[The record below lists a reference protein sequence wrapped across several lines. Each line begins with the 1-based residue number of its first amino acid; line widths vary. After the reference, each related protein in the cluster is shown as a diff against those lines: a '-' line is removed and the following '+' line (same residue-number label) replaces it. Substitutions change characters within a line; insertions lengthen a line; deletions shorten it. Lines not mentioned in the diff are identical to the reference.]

1 MCEKQRRTMRIQ
13 LTIRTIAYIALI
25 VIGLLMAGDNEMTR
39 IWACFIP
46 DPVHEAGAVIFP
58 F

>member
-1 MCEKQRRTMRIQ
+1 MRIQ